1 MLPSIISAMNQKLQ
15 KEQSIDNLKQKI
27 RKQVSSLN
35 TELFREYIEK

>member
-1 MLPSIISAMNQKLQ
+1 MLPSIISAMNQKTQ